1 MGVGDVALQMLHEKS
16 FMSQKRE
23 KLFIIGSL
31 VFYGAKRNQGLR
43 KHSRLMLNI
52 YKKYAWLPQ
61 QNMLLDLA
69 GHELVLQHN
78 DSHKTQLFARGDD
91 HRTGPLDLSM
101 GFGFS
106 KSKHLCI
113 WSTYARSNLLRE
125 LYIGY
130 N

>member
-1 MGVGDVALQMLHEKS
+1 MLHYKCCTKKVS
-16 FMSQKRE
+16 CVRDRNFS
-23 KLFIIGSL
+23 SL
-31 VFYGAKRNQGLR
+31 VVWYFMELKEDQGLR

>member
-1 MGVGDVALQMLHEKS
+1 MGAGDVALQMLHEKS
-16 FMSQKRE
+16 FMRKKNME
-23 KLFIIGSL
+23 LKED
-31 VFYGAKRNQGLR
+31 QGLR

>member
-1 MGVGDVALQMLHEKS
+1 MHYKCCTKKVSRVRRDRNFS
-16 FMSQKRE
+16 
-23 KLFIIGSL
+23 SL
-31 VFYGAKRNQGLR
+31 VVWYFMELKEDQGLR